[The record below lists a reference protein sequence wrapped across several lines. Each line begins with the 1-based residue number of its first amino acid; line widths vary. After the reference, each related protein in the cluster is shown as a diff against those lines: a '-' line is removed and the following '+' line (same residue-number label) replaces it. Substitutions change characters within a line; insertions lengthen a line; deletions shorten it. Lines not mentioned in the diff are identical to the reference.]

1 MSIQNVPATNSG
13 ASIPN
18 AVTGKAVAAPVALP
32 AVAPKKPA
40 PVEQVR
46 QIAAAME
53 KFVRESGR
61 NLQFSVDEGSGQVV
75 VKVVDETTGEVI
87 RQIPN
92 EEFLRIARSIQ
103 SGTADVSFICDQCA

>member
-1 MSIQNVPATNSG
+1 MSIQNVPATGSG

-18 AVTGKAVAAPVALP
+18 AVTGKTAAAPVALP
-32 AVAPKKPA
+32 AVAPKKAAPA
-40 PVEQVR
+40 EQLR

-53 KFVRESGR
+53 KFVRDSGR
-61 NLQFSVDEGSGQVV
+61 SLQFSVDEGSGQVV
-75 VKVVDETTGEVI
+75 VKVIDETTGEVI

-92 EEFLRIARSIQ
+92 EEFLRLAKSIE

>member
-18 AVTGKAVAAPVALP
+18 AAAAKAVAAPVALP

-61 NLQFSVDEGSGQVV
+61 NLQFSVDEGSGQIV

-103 SGTADVSFICDQCA
+103 SGTADVSFICDQCV

>member
-53 KFVRESGR
+53 KFVRDSGR
-61 NLQFSVDEGSGQVV
+61 SLQFSVDEGSGQVV

>member
-1 MSIQNVPATNSG
+1 MSIQNVSAPGSVAT
-13 ASIPN
+13 IPN
-18 AVTGKAVAAPVALP
+18 AAAGKTVSSSVALP
-32 AVAPKKPA
+32 AVAPKKAA

-61 NLQFSVDEGSGQVV
+61 SLHFSVDEGSGQVV
-75 VKVVDETTGEVI
+75 VKVIDETTGDVI

-92 EEFLRIARSIQ
+92 EEFLRLAKSIQ
-103 SGTADVSFICDQCA
+103 SGSEDVSFICDQCA

>member
-1 MSIQNVPATNSG
+1 MSIQNVPPTNSG

-18 AVTGKAVAAPVALP
+18 AVAATAVAAPVALP
-32 AVAPKKPA
+32 AVAPKKAA
-40 PVEQVR
+40 PVEQLR

-53 KFVRESGR
+53 KFVRDSGR
-61 NLQFSVDEGSGQVV
+61 SLQFSVDEGSDQVV
-75 VKVVDETTGEVI
+75 VKVIDETTGEVI

-92 EEFLRIARSIQ
+92 EEFLRIAQNIK

>member
-18 AVTGKAVAAPVALP
+18 TAAGKAVAAPVALP

-40 PVEQVR
+40 PVEQLR

-53 KFVRESGR
+53 KIVRDSGR
-61 NLQFSVDEGSGQVV
+61 SLQFSVDDGSGQVV

-92 EEFLRIARSIQ
+92 EEFLRIAKSIQ

>member
-1 MSIQNVPATNSG
+1 MSIQNVPANSSG

-18 AVTGKAVAAPVALP
+18 AVTDKTVAAPVALP
-32 AVAPKKPA
+32 AVAPKKAA

-53 KFVRESGR
+53 KFVRDSGR
-61 NLQFSVDEGSGQVV
+61 SLQFSVDEGSGQVV
-75 VKVVDETTGEVI
+75 VKVVDAASGEVI
-87 RQIPN
+87 RQIPS
-92 EEFLRIARSIQ
+92 EEFLRIAKSVQ

>member
-40 PVEQVR
+40 PVEQLR

-53 KFVRESGR
+53 KFVRDSGR
-61 NLQFSVDEGSGQVV
+61 SLQFSVDEGSGQVV
-75 VKVVDETTGEVI
+75 VKVIDETTGEVI
-87 RQIPN
+87 RQTPD
-92 EEFLRIARSIQ
+92 EEFLRIAQNIK